1 MKTKTTEQDGLETAE
16 REFAARAGQ
25 RMRDGAD
32 RLDAATQSRLN
43 RARQSALN
51 EIDRRT
57 GRLRW
62 APVGAMTAAAVLLA
76 VFWLQP
82 APETP
87 VVPLMTDEAAD
98 FELLLDEG
106 ELEMYDELE
115 FFVWLPEDELENIG

>member
-1 MKTKTTEQDGLETAE
+1 MRTTEQDRLETAE

-25 RMRDGAD
+25 RMRDSAD
-32 RLDAATQSRLN
+32 RLDAAAQSRLN

-57 GRLRW
+57 ARLRW
-62 APVGAMTAAAVLLA
+62 APGGAMTAAAVLLA